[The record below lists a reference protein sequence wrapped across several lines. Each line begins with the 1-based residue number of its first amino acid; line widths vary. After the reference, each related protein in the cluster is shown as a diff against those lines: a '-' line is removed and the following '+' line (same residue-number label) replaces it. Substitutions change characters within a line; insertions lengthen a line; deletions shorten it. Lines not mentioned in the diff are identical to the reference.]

1 MMDATVLLSIFESW
15 DLIKSY
21 VYGYNM
27 IWFVGSQKK
36 ELRPEEISRDATQN
50 KAVRESCRGP
60 FLAGE
65 HSPVVQENLEN
76 SHLEGVHHHHLAEH
90 YLQMQN
96 CL

>member
-1 MMDATVLLSIFESW
+1 MLLSIFESW

-50 KAVRESCRGP
+50 KDVRESFRDPCQAAE
-60 FLAGE
+60 L
-65 HSPVVQENLEN
+65 SPAKDDL
-76 SHLEGVHHHHLAEH
+76 
-90 YLQMQN
+90 
-96 CL
+96 